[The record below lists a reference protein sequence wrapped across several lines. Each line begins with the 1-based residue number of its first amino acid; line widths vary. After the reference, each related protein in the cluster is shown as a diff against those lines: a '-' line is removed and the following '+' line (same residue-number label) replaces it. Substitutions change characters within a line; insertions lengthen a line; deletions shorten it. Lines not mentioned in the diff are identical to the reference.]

1 MWRARYQI
9 LVVGVRKFFMRVA
22 VLWTRLSGYLSS
34 SLRSLQAKGATLLVV
49 NEAATADTPFDEAEF
64 GWIERRHQYVGRPE
78 FATVMGLLDAF
89 RPDVILASWHIPAY
103 QRACSRLRGRAVRV
117 GCADNQWRGTLK
129 QQLGRLTA
137 AIHLR
142 RFYDAMFVAGGR
154 QAVWARKMGYAEDRI
169 WKGLYSC
176 DVDAFAKC
184 PAGFSRRDKTFLY
197 AGRLSKE
204 KGIANLCQGYE
215 LYRRNCRNPWPLIVA
230 GDGPLRLEVQAKR
243 GVDWKG
249 FVQPSELP
257 LLFAEASCFVIA
269 STFEPWCVALHEAA
283 SASLPIICTSEC
295 GAAIHLV
302 RNEYNGY
309 VVSPDSTS
317 ELARAMERISSAP
330 EGQLAAMAYRSSELS
345 KQFTPDRWSS
355 CVLEKTQE
363 LSGLRGKY
371 ETGGQR

>member
-1 MWRARYQI
+1 
-9 LVVGVRKFFMRVA
+9 MRVA
-22 VLWTRLSGYLSS
+22 VLWTKLSGYLSS
-34 SLRSLQAKGATLLVV
+34 SLRSLQAKGAALLVV
-49 NEAATADTPFDEAEF
+49 NEAATTDAPFDEAAF

-89 RPDVILASWHIPAY
+89 EPDVILASWHIPAY
-103 QRACSRLRGRAVRV
+103 QRACARLRGRTVRV

-129 QQLGRLTA
+129 QQLGRLIA
-137 AIHLR
+137 PIYLR

-169 WKGLYSC
+169 WKGLYTC

-184 PAGFSRRDKTFLY
+184 PASLSRPDKTFLY

-204 KGIANLCQGYE
+204 KGMEILCRAYE
-215 LYRRNCRNPWPLIVA
+215 LYRQGRRDPWPLVVA
-230 GDGPLRLEVQAKR
+230 GDGPLRQEVRAIR

-249 FVQPSELP
+249 FVQPSDLP
-257 LLFAEASCFVIA
+257 QLLAEASCFVIA
-269 STFEPWCVALHEAA
+269 STFEPWCVALHEAV

-295 GAAIHLV
+295 GAAVHLV
-302 RNEYNGY
+302 QHEYNGY
-309 VVSPDSTS
+309 LVSPDSTH

-330 EGQLAAMAYRSSELS
+330 EELLAAMGHRSSELA

-363 LSGLRGKY
+363 LSRFGGKNV
-371 ETGGQR
+371 